1 LKLDHRGSIYSYKHT
16 SLCSSLNGHFVEN
29 ILGQVLGVQQ
39 CVITSAR
46 HNKWCVNNAL

>member
-1 LKLDHRGSIYSYKHT
+1 MDILWKLY
-16 SLCSSLNGHFVEN
+16 

-46 HNKWCVNNAL
+46 HNKWCANNAL